1 VCKGCKS
8 GCREKDVVGQKL
20 TVECPTCGGVGC
32 GACNNGQFDLNQ
44 CPQEF
49 CREVVPALGLIDRFN
64 DGQAPVDG
72 GVLDQSA
79 WFVDAANF
87 IKREDAIIKS
97 EIQHG
102 K

>member
-1 VCKGCKS
+1 MEQEVI
-8 GCREKDVVGQKL
+8 GQQL
-20 TVECPTCGGVGC
+20 TIECPICGGGGC
-32 GACNNGQFDLNQ
+32 ANCANGQFEMAQ

-64 DGQAPVDG
+64 AGQSPVDG
-72 GVLDQSA
+72 GVLDQAA
-79 WFVDAANF
+79 WFVEAANF
-87 IKREDAIIKS
+87 VKNEDAIIKS